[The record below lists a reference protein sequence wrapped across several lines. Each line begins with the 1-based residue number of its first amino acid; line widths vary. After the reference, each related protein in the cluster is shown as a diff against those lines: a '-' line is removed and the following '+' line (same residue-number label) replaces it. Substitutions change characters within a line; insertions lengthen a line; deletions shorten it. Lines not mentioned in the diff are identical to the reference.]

1 MPRCPHPGHRPPTPP
16 AARPVSRAEPLMWW
30 SGATRAVGCV
40 CHSLFTYKTQP
51 HRVQIGTRVESPR
64 CLAPRLNT
72 TCKLITHP
80 ITANIGTSTPA
91 LLGDSVAAGA
101 AFAAATTL
109 APWPPPLSHSHLP
122 PPSPCRHIHRR
133 CRHPRGRHLHLRSTT
148 VQHTSHHSMGLDDH
162 APCLQHT
169 ERVQATNS

>member
-16 AARPVSRAEPLMWW
+16 AARPVSRNEPLMWW

-101 AFAAATTL
+101 AFAAATSTL
-109 APWPPPLSHSHLP
+109 AASAFTFTLANSLQPAVTSPSLP
-122 PPSPCRHIHRR
+122 PPSRP
-133 CRHPRGRHLHLRSTT
+133 PPAPPLNNGTAHLAP
-148 VQHTSHHSMGLDDH
+148 QHG
-162 APCLQHT
+162 PG
-169 ERVQATNS
+169 